1 MPQIRFTDT
10 AVAKLKA
17 DAMTWY
23 SDPGA
28 KGLQLSVTPGGTKT
42 WYVVKWDPAT
52 QKTRRVKLGQ
62 WAPRGMHC
70 AWAKD
75 QVGKVMLDVKE
86 GKVATKAEKA
96 VERAGIPT
104 LREAF
109 DKEMGYRRARP
120 VSLGGAIHA
129 RTDDSY
135 TRAFDK
141 YLATWADDKMDEID
155 TAAIQRALD
164 DLVNEKPFAAHK
176 VNVVLGITFKRA
188 ERMLNKR
195 LPGLPPKLERNPK
208 MQKRDLDTSVDW
220 ADRWGEI
227 AKVENE
233 HKRLLWQV
241 RWFTGMRGEM
251 LRGLTWDDVD
261 LVKGTM
267 MVGTGLKQ
275 AKGDGKRLIA
285 MGDEVKQ
292 WFERLAEIRI
302 DDCPWVF
309 PSRRIVGDA
318 RGPLDALDRL
328 PLTCEGDLRHLWN
341 EATHEV
347 ETREMVL
354 HWLCGQALAKGEQKN
369 LGLYGVVPVERQRK
383 VANAI
388 ASVINKR
395 IGMTPGNVVALPDTL
410 LGHRATSV

>member
-1 MPQIRFTDT
+1 MPQILFTDT

-42 WYVVKWDPAT
+42 WYVVKWDPTT
-52 QKTRRVKLGQ
+52 QKTRHVKLGQ
-62 WAPRGMHC
+62 WVTRGMHC

-86 GKVATKAEKA
+86 GKVTTKAEKA

-109 DKEMGYRRARP
+109 DHEMQYRRNRGAAY
-120 VSLGGAIHA
+120 GGPIHA

-135 TRAFDK
+135 CRAFEK

-155 TAAIQRALD
+155 VGAIQRAFD
-164 DLVNEKPFAAHK
+164 DLSEVKPFAGHK
-176 VNVVLGITFKRA
+176 VNIVVGMVFERA
-188 ERMLNKR
+188 SRMIGKPPQVLT
-195 LPGLPPKLERNPK
+195 PKLAQNPK

-220 ADRWGEI
+220 ADRWAEI
-227 AKVENE
+227 VKVENE

-261 LVKGTM
+261 LAKGTM

-275 AKGDGKRLIA
+275 AKGGGKRLIA
-285 MGDEVKQ
+285 MGDQVNQ

-302 DDCPWVF
+302 NDCPWVF

-318 RGPLDALDRL
+318 RGQLDQLDRL
-328 PLTCEGDLRHLWN
+328 SLTCEGDLRHLWN

-354 HWLCGQALAKGEQKN
+354 YWLCGQALAKGEQKN

-383 VANAI
+383 VTNEI
-388 ASVINKR
+388 ARVIGKR
-395 IGMTPGNVVALPDTL
+395 IGMTPANVVELAK
-410 LGHRATSV
+410 ATA

>member
-1 MPQIRFTDT
+1 MPQIKFTDT

-23 SDPGA
+23 SDPSA

-42 WYVVKWDPAT
+42 WYVVKWDSAT
-52 QKTRRVKLGQ
+52 RKTRRVKLGQ

-96 VERAGIPT
+96 IERAGIPT

-109 DKEMGYRRARP
+109 DREMQFRRNRGAAY
-120 VSLGGAIHA
+120 GGPIHA

-155 TAAIQRALD
+155 VGAIQRALD
-164 DLVNEKPFAAHK
+164 DLSEVKPFAAHK
-176 VNVVLGITFKRA
+176 VNIVLGMVFVRA
-188 ERMLNKR
+188 SRMIGKPLQV
-195 LPGLPPKLERNPK
+195 LTPKLAQNPK
-208 MQKRDLDTSVDW
+208 MQKRALDTSVDW
-220 ADRWGEI
+220 SDRWAEI
-227 AKVENE
+227 EQVENE
-233 HKRLLWQV
+233 HKRLLLQV

-251 LRGLTWDDVD
+251 LRGLTWDDID
-261 LVKGTM
+261 LAKGTM
-267 MVGTGLKQ
+267 MVRTGLKQ

-285 MGDEVKQ
+285 MGDQVKG
-292 WFERLAEIRI
+292 WFERLAEIRFE
-302 DDCPWVF
+302 DSDLVF
-309 PSRRIVGDA
+309 PSRRVVGDA

-383 VANAI
+383 VANEI
-388 ASVINKR
+388 AKVISSR
-395 IGMTPGNVVALPDTL
+395 IGMTPANVIEI
-410 LGHRATSV
+410 RQATA

>member
-1 MPQIRFTDT
+1 MPQIRLTDT

-23 SDPGA
+23 SDPSA

-42 WYVVKWDPAT
+42 WYVVKWDSAT

-96 VERAGIPT
+96 VERAGVPT

-120 VSLGGAIHA
+120 ASLGGAIHA

-155 TAAIQRALD
+155 TAAVQRALD

-195 LPGLPPKLERNPK
+195 LPGLPPKLEKNPK

-220 ADRWGEI
+220 ADRWAEI
-227 AKVENE
+227 EKVENE

-261 LVKGTM
+261 LTKGTM
-267 MVGTGLKQ
+267 MVSTGLKQ

-285 MGDEVKQ
+285 MGDQVKQ

-309 PSRRIVGDA
+309 PSRRIVGEA

-383 VANAI
+383 VANEI
-388 ASVINKR
+388 AKVINKR
-395 IGMTPGNVVALPDTL
+395 IGMTPANVVELAK
-410 LGHRATSV
+410 ATA

>member
-42 WYVVKWDPAT
+42 WYVVKWDPAA

-62 WAPRGMHC
+62 WATRGMHC

-75 QVGKVMLDVKE
+75 QVGKIMLDVKE

-120 VSLGGAIHA
+120 ASLGGAIHA

-195 LPGLPPKLERNPK
+195 LPGLTPKLATLPK
-208 MQKRDLDTSVDW
+208 MQQRKIDFSVSW
-220 ADRWGEI
+220 ADRWAEI
-227 AKVENE
+227 EKVENE
-233 HKRLLWQV
+233 HIRLLWMI
-241 RWFTGMRGEM
+241 RWFTGQREAM
-251 LRGLTWDDVD
+251 LRALTWADID
-261 LVKGTM
+261 LVAGTM
-267 MVGTGLKQ
+267 MATTGQK
-275 AKGDGKRLIA
+275 KVKEKRLIA
-285 MGDEVKQ
+285 MADQVKG
-292 WFERLAEIRI
+292 WFQRLHEIRF
-302 DDCPWVF
+302 DDCAWVF

-318 RGPLDALDRL
+318 RGPLDQLDRL
-328 PLTCEGDLRHLWN
+328 ALSAPGDLRHLWD
-341 EATHEV
+341 EATHDV
-347 ETREMVL
+347 DTREMVL
-354 HWLCGQALAKGEQKN
+354 RWLTGHTLNGGETKS
-369 LGLYGVVPVERQRK
+369 LGFYGTVPVERQRK

-388 ASVINKR
+388 ASVISTR
-395 IGMTPGNVVALPDTL
+395 IGLSPANVIEI
-410 LGHRATSV
+410 RQATA

>member
-23 SDPGA
+23 SDPVA

-62 WAPRGMHC
+62 WATRGMHC

-96 VERAGIPT
+96 IERAGIPT

-120 VSLGGAIHA
+120 ASLGGAIHA

-195 LPGLPPKLERNPK
+195 LPGLPPKLEKNPK

-220 ADRWGEI
+220 ADRWAEI

-233 HKRLLWQV
+233 HKRLL
-241 RWFTGMRGEM
+241 
-251 LRGLTWDDVD
+251 
-261 LVKGTM
+261 
-267 MVGTGLKQ
+267 
-275 AKGDGKRLIA
+275 
-285 MGDEVKQ
+285 
-292 WFERLAEIRI
+292 
-302 DDCPWVF
+302 
-309 PSRRIVGDA
+309 
-318 RGPLDALDRL
+318 
-328 PLTCEGDLRHLWN
+328 
-341 EATHEV
+341 
-347 ETREMVL
+347 
-354 HWLCGQALAKGEQKN
+354 
-369 LGLYGVVPVERQRK
+369 
-383 VANAI
+383 
-388 ASVINKR
+388 
-395 IGMTPGNVVALPDTL
+395 
-410 LGHRATSV
+410 

>member
-1 MPQIRFTDT
+1 MPQIRYTDT
-10 AVAKLKA
+10 AVAKLKV

-120 VSLGGAIHA
+120 ASLGGAIHA

-176 VNVVLGITFKRA
+176 VNVVLGVDPRCRGSDA
-188 ERMLNKR
+188 EPWCQ
-195 LPGLPPKLERNPK
+195 PGLRPRCLCAQR
-208 MQKRDLDTSVDW
+208 
-220 ADRWGEI
+220 RWRPAI
-227 AKVENE
+227 
-233 HKRLLWQV
+233 
-241 RWFTGMRGEM
+241 
-251 LRGLTWDDVD
+251 
-261 LVKGTM
+261 
-267 MVGTGLKQ
+267 
-275 AKGDGKRLIA
+275 LI
-285 MGDEVKQ
+285 
-292 WFERLAEIRI
+292 
-302 DDCPWVF
+302 
-309 PSRRIVGDA
+309 
-318 RGPLDALDRL
+318 
-328 PLTCEGDLRHLWN
+328 
-341 EATHEV
+341 
-347 ETREMVL
+347 
-354 HWLCGQALAKGEQKN
+354 
-369 LGLYGVVPVERQRK
+369 
-383 VANAI
+383 
-388 ASVINKR
+388 
-395 IGMTPGNVVALPDTL
+395 
-410 LGHRATSV
+410 

>member
-23 SDPGA
+23 SDPAA

-75 QVGKVMLDVKE
+75 QVGKVVLDVKE

-120 VSLGGAIHA
+120 ASLGGAIHA

-141 YLATWADDKMDEID
+141 YLATWADEKMDEID

-195 LPGLPPKLERNPK
+195 LPTLTPKLAALPK
-208 MQKRDLDTSVDW
+208 MQQRKIDFSIPW
-220 ADRWGEI
+220 ADRWAEI
-227 AKVENE
+227 EQVENE
-233 HKRLLWQV
+233 HIRLLWMI
-241 RWFTGMRGEM
+241 RWFTGQRETM
-251 LRGLTWDDVD
+251 LRALTWADID
-261 LVKGTM
+261 LDAGTM
-267 MVGTGLKQ
+267 MATTGQK
-275 AKGDGKRLIA
+275 KVKEKRLIA
-285 MGDEVKQ
+285 MADQVKS
-292 WFERLAEIRI
+292 WFQRLHEIRF

-318 RGPLDALDRL
+318 RGPLDQLDS
-328 PLTCEGDLRHLWN
+328 LTLSAPGDLRHLWD
-341 EATHEV
+341 EATHDV
-347 ETREMVL
+347 DTREMVL
-354 HWLCGQALAKGEQKN
+354 RWLTGHVLSGGETKS
-369 LGLYGVVPVERQRK
+369 LGFYGTVPVERQRK
-383 VANAI
+383 VANEI
-388 ASVINKR
+388 ARVISTR
-395 IGMTPGNVVALPDTL
+395 IGLSPANVIEI
-410 LGHRATSV
+410 RQATA